1 MRIWL
6 NDFELNNPD
15 KRIYINDQ
23 IEGLDLPAIRTSR
36 GERSGQAGSYIGA
49 QVFSSRSVAIT
60 GTIFSADVYEA
71 REKRREIQAALPLY
85 PDEIVVRIED
95 DDGRSYSLVAQ
106 LISFKMP
113 IERSPIK
120 SAFKIELEAPYPVIY
135 DTTAGS
141 RLTATINKA
150 VPGGMQFSSTTPQF
164 GGNLSFYFSAGSPN
178 STVDN
183 SGTVTVFPLIVIT
196 GQISNPVITNL
207 TTGEVFSMTAY
218 SVSSDAVT
226 QIDMLNHTV
235 RLGNTSQLVNGV
247 LPDAVGDSVFGY
259 VADSSEWFGIV
270 PGINEFSLTSGSG
283 SDASSAVI
291 SWLPGLMGI

>member
-6 NDFELNNPD
+6 NDFELNNPE
-15 KRIYINDQ
+15 KRVYVNDQ
-23 IEGLDLPAIRTSR
+23 VEGLDLPAIRTSR

-71 REKRREIQAALPLY
+71 RQKRRELQAALPLH
-85 PDEIVVRIED
+85 PEQILMQIQD
-95 DDGRSYSLVAQ
+95 DDGRSYSLVTQ

-113 IERSPIK
+113 IERNPIK
-120 SAFKIELEAPYPVIY
+120 AAFKIELEAPYPVIN
-135 DTTAGS
+135 DTTAGA

-183 SGTVTVFPLIVIT
+183 SGTVTVYPTIFITGVIT
-196 GQISNPVITNL
+196 NPIITNL
-207 TTGEVFSMTAY
+207 TTGEVFSMTGY

-235 RLGNTSQLVNGV
+235 RLGNISQLVNGA
-247 LPDAVGDSVFGY
+247 LPDGIGDSVFGY

-270 PGINEFSLTSGSG
+270 PGVNEFSLQSGSG
-283 SDASSAVI
+283 ADASSALMT
-291 SWLPGLMGI
+291 WLPGLMGI